1 MSAWQRVDRPLD
13 AAVASLPQ
21 RRLRFRPLP
30 ILVGS
35 ADTQPNYKECMN
47 TKAEN
52 RSEVSSPSPNM
63 TVHDCE
69 FTFSNTPPSDP
80 QEIAAPDRLIAIR
93 DRAIVLFMLDTR
105 LRARD
110 LVLLDLDKITF
121 ITRELPDGSIE
132 TTASG
137 SIPGAKSNERRE
149 FVLSAR
155 TVEAFSLY
163 LRSTRRE
170 CADPVLCGT
179 SSGVLR
185 LGFLSKLLT
194 ECWYR
199 LGSQRLMLHEFRRRI
214 ALRLFSEGGG
224 LLAIGRALGCARK
237 SPAHE
242 VLPPPDSRST

>member
-1 MSAWQRVDRPLD
+1 MAAGRPATRYGDSKSPAAPPTLSA
-13 AAVASLPQ
+13 A
-21 RRLRFRPLP
+21 P
-30 ILVGS
+30 ILVGI

-47 TKAEN
+47 TKEEN
-52 RSEVSSPSPNM
+52 RSEVSSPNPNM
-63 TVHDCE
+63 KAHHCE

-121 ITRELPDGSIE
+121 ITRELPDGSIQ

-137 SIPGAKSNERRE
+137 SIPRAKSDERRE

-170 CADPVLCGT
+170 GADPSLCGT
-179 SSGVLR
+179 SRGVLR
-185 LGFLSKLLT
+185 LGLLNKLLT

-199 LGSQRLMLHEFRRRI
+199 LGSPRLMLHEFRRRLT
-214 ALRLFSEGGG
+214 LRLFNEGGG
-224 LLAIGRALGCARK
+224 LLAIVRALGCARK
-237 SPAHE
+237 SSAHD
-242 VLPPPDSRST
+242 VLPPPDSQSS

>member
-1 MSAWQRVDRPLD
+1 MAAVDRTLD
-13 AAVASLPQ
+13 TAIASLPQ
-21 RRLRFRPLP
+21 RRLCFRPLP
-30 ILVGS
+30 ILVGI

-63 TVHDCE
+63 TAHQNE
-69 FTFSNTPPSDP
+69 FTFSNTPPGDP

-132 TTASG
+132 STASG
-137 SIPGAKSNERRE
+137 SIPRAKSDERRE

-170 CADPVLCGT
+170 GAEPVLRGT

-185 LGFLSKLLT
+185 LGLLSKLLT

-224 LLAIGRALGCARK
+224 LLAIGTALGYVRK

-242 VLPPPDSRST
+242 VLPPPDPKSS

>member
-1 MSAWQRVDRPLD
+1 
-13 AAVASLPQ
+13 
-21 RRLRFRPLP
+21 
-30 ILVGS
+30 
-35 ADTQPNYKECMN
+35 MN
-47 TKAEN
+47 PEAEEK
-52 RSEVSSPSPNM
+52 SEVSNSSPNM
-63 TVHDCE
+63 TVHQRE

-80 QEIAAPDRLIAIR
+80 HEITAPDRLIAIR

-105 LRARD
+105 LRASE
-110 LVLLDLDKITF
+110 LVLLDLNKISF
-121 ITRELPDGSIE
+121 ITREFPDGSVE

-137 SIPGAKSNERRE
+137 CIPGVKSDKRRE

-163 LRSTRRE
+163 LRSTRRG
-170 CADPVLCGT
+170 CADPVLCG
-179 SSGVLR
+179 GVMR

-214 ALRLFSEGGG
+214 VLRLFNKGGG

-242 VLPPPDSRST
+242 VLPPPDPQSS